1 MGSLLEFVETV
12 IAVWAERE
20 REGCA
25 EAVVVGA
32 GDPRDLWAVRNVVG
46 GRGGVLGFE
55 YTGGA
60 LEAVA
65 EVVMGRR
72 GAGGRVPVR
81 MG

>member
-1 MGSLLEFVETV
+1 ML
-12 IAVWAERE
+12 VWGES
-20 REGCA
+20 EGRM
-25 EAVVVGA
+25 EVVVVGA
-32 GDPRDLWAVRNVVG
+32 GDPRDLLGVRTVLG

-72 GAGGRVPVR
+72 GAGGVVPVR

>member
-1 MGSLLEFVETV
+1 MV
-12 IAVWAERE
+12 VWGERE
-20 REGCA
+20 KERV
-25 EAVVVGA
+25 VVVGA
-32 GDPRDLWAVRNVVG
+32 GDPRDFGGVRDVLG

-72 GAGGRVPVR
+72 GAEGRVPVR